1 MVYLKRD
8 DILVKKVLITGGSGF
23 IGTNLV
29 EYYNASGCNVI
40 NFDIKKP
47 RNIEHIDEWREVD
60 LLDQEKLTASIAEVA
75 PDLVF
80 HMAAR
85 TDLDGSDVRDYDV
98 NTEGVDN
105 LINALNTLDTLKLVV
120 FASSMLVCKLGY
132 VPSSENDYCP
142 DTAYG
147 KSKVLGAKIIR
158 NTVTKFQWLIVRPTS
173 IWGPWFGSPYRD
185 FFSAIKSNLYV
196 HPKGLRVCRS
206 YGFVYNTVYQLD
218 CLGRALDTELI
229 GKTFYLADYQVI
241 ELKAWADKIQESLKV
256 KPIKE
261 VPFLLIRI
269 AAKLGDMLKIIGL
282 KNPPMTSFRLNNMRT
297 EMVHDTL
304 ELEAYCGETPFS
316 TNDGVEITCA
326 WITKNSK
333 PG

>member
-1 MVYLKRD
+1 LPKR
-8 DILVKKVLITGGSGF
+8 ILITGGSGF
-23 IGTNLV
+23 IGTNIV
-29 EYYNASGCNVI
+29 EHYSSIGDEVVNI
-40 NFDIKKP
+40 DIQRP
-47 RNIEHIDEWREVD
+47 RNVD
-60 LLDQEKLTASIAEVA
+60 HLDLWQNLDILDHQKLSSFIQKFA
-75 PDLVF
+75 PDVVF

-85 TDLDGSDVRDYDV
+85 TDLGGSNLSEYSA
-98 NTEGVDN
+98 NTVGVTN
-105 LINALNTLDTLKLVV
+105 LIAALNNVDKVAMVV
-120 FASSMLVCKLGY
+120 FASSMLVCKLGFL
-132 VPSSENDYCP
+132 PQKEDDYCP
-142 DTAYG
+142 GTVYG
-147 KSKVLGAKIIR
+147 RSKVLGEEIIR
-158 NTVTKFQWLIVRPTS
+158 NSVTKFQWLIVRPTS

-185 FFSAIKSNLYV
+185 FFSAIKSNFYV
-196 HPKGLRVCRS
+196 HPKGLRVRRS

-229 GKTFYLADYQVI
+229 GKTFYLADYQAI

-256 KPIKE
+256 RPIKE

-316 TNDGVEITCA
+316 TSDGVEITCA
-326 WITKNSK
+326 WMTKNNK